1 MAFPK
6 TIVSTINRWEA
17 GGLIDQETAK
27 RLLADVALH
36 RNRFGL
42 GGVLAVLG
50 ALLLGAAILTLV
62 AANWETIPRLV
73 RVVLMLATL
82 WVAYLGGAWR
92 QSKGDDAFASALYLI
107 GAATFGA
114 GIALIGQMYHLSG
127 DAVDAALFWA
137 IGVMVSAAILRSPVL
152 AAAGVALGGFYMVTA
167 LDEVGR
173 NAELYRWI
181 VPLLVLLGWGLAVYT
196 TSRLTRHLTALLLVS
211 YIFVLLFDYDLF
223 HSFWVAV
230 IPGFALFLA
239 DVLAREKLEAF
250 TGFAKPL
257 GAYGFAMAAIGLMAM
272 QFEDLFQY
280 ENVSPVLYAVLLLG
294 LSIGGLLL
302 AGRQNIGVRW
312 LAYATFAVE
321 VIYIAFETVGTLIG
335 TAGFFLT
342 IGILVLLIAAF
353 VVRMERR
360 LDRKNAGE
368 GAGA

>member
-1 MAFPK
+1 MAFPG
-6 TIVSTINRWEA
+6 SLNNAINRWEA
-17 GGLIDQETAK
+17 EGLIDQETAK
-27 RLLADVALH
+27 RLLADVASH
-36 RNRFGL
+36 RGRFGL

-62 AANWETIPRLV
+62 AANWELIPRIA
-73 RVVLMLATL
+73 RVGLIMVTL
-82 WVAYLGGAWR
+82 WAAYLGGAWR
-92 QSKGDDAFASALYLI
+92 QSKGDSAFSSALYLI

-127 DAVDAALFWA
+127 DAVDAALFWT
-137 IGVMVSAAILRSPVL
+137 IGVMVGAAILRSPVL
-152 AAAGVALGGFYMVTA
+152 AAAGVTLGGFYLSTA
-167 LDEVGR
+167 ISEIGR

-181 VPLLVLLGWGLAVYT
+181 VPLLALLGWGLAVYT
-196 TSRLTRHLTALLLVS
+196 ASRLTRHLAALLLIG
-211 YIFVLLFDYDLF
+211 YMFVLLFDHDLF
-223 HSFWVAV
+223 DSFWIAV
-230 IPGFALFLA
+230 IPGLTLFLA
-239 DVLAREKLEAF
+239 DALAREKFESL
-250 TGFAKPL
+250 TGFSKPL
-257 GAYGFAMAAIGLMAM
+257 GGYGFAMAAIGLLAM

-280 ENVSPVLYAVLLLG
+280 GDTGPIIYAILLLG

-302 AGRQNIGVRW
+302 AGRHNIGVRW
-312 LAYATFAVE
+312 LAYAVFAVE

-360 LDRKNAGE
+360 LDRKRAGE